1 MIAIIDYGVG
11 NLFSLKSSL
20 EAIGQKAVVSGE
32 QEVLDRASH
41 IILPGVGA
49 FGDAVQRLHDTGMF
63 RAALYQAEQGKPL
76 LGICLGMQMLL
87 ETSYEYGVHRGLG
100 LIQGE
105 VRPISE
111 QIPEGLPVPHMGWNA
126 LSFGKEKSPLFAEVE
141 EGEYVYF
148 VHSYAGVGCGA
159 QCVAVTEY
167 GAPLTAAVQ
176 NKNVYGTQFHPE
188 KSGKTGL
195 KILKNFC
202 ELE

>member
-20 EAIGQKAVVSGE
+20 EAIGQKAVVTGE

-63 RAALYQAEQGKPL
+63 RAALYQGEQGKPL

-100 LIQGE
+100 LIQGK

-111 QIPEGLPVPHMGWNA
+111 QIPEGLLVPHMGWNA

>member
-20 EAIGQKAVVSGE
+20 EAIGQKAVVTGE

-87 ETSYEYGVHRGLG
+87 ETSYERLISGFNFKMSMADNLNLG
-100 LIQGE
+100 LKK
-105 VRPISE
+105 
-111 QIPEGLPVPHMGWNA
+111 M
-126 LSFGKEKSPLFAEVE
+126 
-141 EGEYVYF
+141 
-148 VHSYAGVGCGA
+148 
-159 QCVAVTEY
+159 
-167 GAPLTAAVQ
+167 
-176 NKNVYGTQFHPE
+176 
-188 KSGKTGL
+188 
-195 KILKNFC
+195 
-202 ELE
+202 